1 MRFVGR
7 VGQRRAHGPYLG
19 RVNRIQSRR
28 WNLASSLKLWL
39 LVMAAGGAGSLLT
52 LSTEVEWLWAIP
64 LAAAGIVIV
73 QAISFMRVD
82 VDEHELAGARRPVVN
97 HCSALCSGRR

>member
-1 MRFVGR
+1 M
-7 VGQRRAHGPYLG
+7 
-19 RVNRIQSRR
+19 
-28 WNLASSLKLWL
+28 
-39 LVMAAGGAGSLLT
+39 T